1 MSDNSAL
8 SAAVQNLQDAF
19 SQSTPDE
26 IRDALRGLVAGHY
39 PTVPWANKVPSI
51 QDTAQADVGVGVV
64 MYYQHPDGDLRLVM
78 MEPNGPNEGK
88 IQIPGG
94 FKSFATTETERDPET
109 ALVNDLGVEIEP
121 EQQLDAVIREIGE
134 ELRGEEGPFFE
145 ELDKDRFIKLDQKTI
160 WPGGAA
166 REVNGYGYEL
176 NAQEYGYL
184 ESLEHQQKL
193 GQRVIFSEPDEE
205 LKAFHI
211 VKARD
216 VFDDPSVL
224 AHPDQLS
231 LFERLQG
238 YLRIEDPQEKLEYVL
253 EGLR

>member
-8 SAAVQNLQDAF
+8 STAVQNLSDAF
-19 SQSTPDE
+19 TQSTPDE
-26 IRDALRGLVAGHY
+26 IREALSKLTAQHY
-39 PTVPWANKVPSI
+39 PSVPWANKVPDI
-51 QDTAQADVGVGVV
+51 QDTAQADVGVGVA

-94 FKSFATTETERDPET
+94 FKSFAMTETERDPET
-109 ALVNDLGVEIEP
+109 GTISDLGVDIKP
-121 EQQLDAVIREIGE
+121 EQQLDAVIREVGE
-134 ELRGEEGPFFE
+134 ELRGENGPFFE
-145 ELDKDRFIKLDQKTI
+145 ELDKDRFVKIDQKTV
-160 WPGGAA
+160 WPRGVA

-184 ESLEHQQKL
+184 ESLEHQQNL
-193 GQRVIFSEPDEE
+193 GHRVIFSEPDEE

-211 VKARD
+211 VKAKD
-216 VFDDPSVL
+216 IFADPSVL

-231 LFERLQG
+231 LFENLDT
-238 YLRIEDPQEKLEYVL
+238 YLSAPDAESKLEFLQQVL
-253 EGLR
+253 R